1 MRRVPLAPFVS
12 VVVALLAIAG
22 LLLLMRQ
29 LAAPA
34 ASPPAQAASTEAAA
48 HLPSPLP
55 IPSPTK
61 PAATSTPSPEATLP
75 VESEPVV
82 ASVDGVPITR
92 MAWQEATELDGVMSR
107 LAGQPVP
114 SAEET
119 LDRLINEI
127 LLVSASESAAEVAPA
142 EVEARIASLES
153 GWGLTDA
160 QVTSALEAAG
170 LDHQALSRRVAR
182 LILIE
187 QDIKLLSAQHS
198 DLDAWL
204 AQARQQAK
212 IGLYQPLD
220 AVDAA
225 SVASVAPSAPAAA
238 PTAMGP
244 VGSAQPPL
252 GTLPAPPADLPV
264 APQPQAV
271 APDFTLT
278 ALDGQPVRLNDLRGR
293 PVLINFWAT
302 WCPACRSELPALQAA
317 YQRYGERVAFLGV
330 DVKEPEET
338 VAAFAQQSGLTF
350 PILLDGDGAVGSQLY
365 QARGIPTS
373 LFIAPDGVV
382 SVRHV
387 GPLAEADIDRYL
399 TPLLEDKEPE
409 ETGTT
414 PAAPAANLAPDFTLQ
429 SAQGVTVALSAYRGK
444 SNVVL
449 VFYRGQT

>member
-1 MRRVPLAPFVS
+1 MRRIPLAPFVS
-12 VVVALLAIAG
+12 VAVAVLAIAG

-34 ASPPAQAASTEAAA
+34 APSSPPARVAASEATAQA
-48 HLPSPLP
+48 PSPLP
-55 IPSPTK
+55 IPSPTRQ
-61 PAATSTPSPEATLP
+61 AASTPSPEAALP
-75 VESEPVV
+75 VEAEPVV

-92 MAWQEATELDGVMSR
+92 TAWQEATRLDEVMSR
-107 LAGQPVP
+107 LASQPIP

-127 LLVSASESAAEVAPA
+127 LLVRESNSAAAAVAPA
-142 EVEARIASLES
+142 EVEARIANLES
-153 GWGLTDA
+153 SWRLTDA

-170 LDHQALSRRVAR
+170 LDRPALYRRVAR
-182 LILIE
+182 LILVE
-187 QDIKLLSAQHS
+187 RNIKLLSAQHP

-204 AQARQQAK
+204 AEARQQAK
-212 IGLYQPLD
+212 IGLYRPLD
-220 AVDAA
+220 AASAA
-225 SVASVAPSAPAAA
+225 SAALPAPADT
-238 PTAMGP
+238 P
-244 VGSAQPPL
+244 
-252 GTLPAPPADLPV
+252 TLPAPAANLPV

-278 ALDGQPVRLNDLRGR
+278 ALGGQPVRLNDLRGR
-293 PVLINFWAT
+293 PVLVNFWAT

-317 YQRYGERVAFLGV
+317 YQRYGERVAFLGL

-338 VAAFAQQSGLTF
+338 VAGFAQQSGLTF
-350 PILLDGDGAVGSQLY
+350 PILLDGDGAVSDRLY
-365 QARGIPTS
+365 QVRGIPTS

-382 SVRHV
+382 SARHV

-399 TPLLEDKEPE
+399 ASLLEGKEPE
-409 ETGTT
+409 KAE
-414 PAAPAANLAPDFTLQ
+414 AAPAAAPAKPAPDFTLQ
-429 SAQGVTVALSAYRGK
+429 SAQGTAVTLSAYRGK

>member
-1 MRRVPLAPFVS
+1 MRRPPFVPF
-12 VVVALLAIAG
+12 VALAVALLAIAG

-29 LAAPA
+29 LATPA
-34 ASPPAQAASTEAAA
+34 ALSLPPAQAASPEAAA
-48 HLPSPLP
+48 QTPNPPP
-55 IPSPTK
+55 IPSSTR
-61 PAATSTPSPEATLP
+61 PAATSTLSPEAALP
-75 VESEPVV
+75 VETETVV

-92 MAWQEATELDGVMSR
+92 TAWQEATQLDEVMSR
-107 LAGQPVP
+107 LASQPIP

-127 LLVSASESAAEVAPA
+127 LLVRESKSAATASAPA
-142 EVEARIASLES
+142 EVEARITSLES
-153 GWGLTDA
+153 SWGLSDA

-170 LDHQALSRRVAR
+170 LDRQALSRRVAR
-182 LILIE
+182 LILVE

-220 AVDAA
+220 AA
-225 SVASVAPSAPAAA
+225 SAASVAPSVPAAT
-238 PTAMGP
+238 P
-244 VGSAQPPL
+244 SAQPPL
-252 GTLPAPPADLPV
+252 GALPAPPADLPV

-271 APDFTLT
+271 APDFTLP
-278 ALDGQPVRLNDLRGR
+278 ALGGQPVRLNDLRGR

-317 YQRYGERVAFLGV
+317 YQRYGGQVAFLGV
-330 DVKEPEET
+330 DVKEPEGT

-365 QARGIPTS
+365 QVRGIPTS

-382 SVRHV
+382 SVRQV

-399 TPLLEDKEPE
+399 APLLEEKEPE
-409 ETGTT
+409 KAEMA
-414 PAAPAANLAPDFTLQ
+414 PAAPATNLAPDFTLQ
-429 SAQGVTVALSAYRGK
+429 SAQGATVTLSAYRGG